1 MAHAPQSWPTN
12 SSLLQP
18 LLGRVTELK
27 MLDGSGEEPQD
38 KGSGVVGGGP

>member
-1 MAHAPQSWPTN
+1 MTHAPQSWPTN
-12 SSLLQP
+12 SSLLQS

-38 KGSGVVGGGP
+38 KGSSVVGGGP